1 MRNGISIYSGLNC
14 TLEENIS
21 LIETAAKFNLS
32 RIFTSAQIPE
42 TDEKFF
48 DDFAEILT
56 VAMSKNFEI
65 ILDVNNETFAEFDI
79 EGLTLRLDDGFE
91 IEQIAEISRRRKIQ
105 LNASTVTLETLENLQ
120 NASAN
125 FKNISALHNYY
136 PHPYTGLDICF
147 FEEQNKILHKFGVEV
162 GAFISSLEGR
172 RRTPFCEGLPTVED
186 CRNFSTDL
194 AARFLVALGTDFV
207 IIGDSLPTAEECES
221 VSKIIGD
228 EIVLQAK
235 LFTEDAVTIELL
247 KHSFTSRPDVSKSVI
262 RAVEG
267 RKILKYSGGT
277 IQPDDLPIERNFGD
291 VTVDN
296 SNFGRYEG
304 EIQIVE
310 DNLPA
315 DSRVNAVAAI
325 LDNENFLIHYIK
337 PGQKFSFR
345 FV

>member
-1 MRNGISIYSGLNC
+1 MRNGISVYAGLNC

-21 LIETAAKFNLS
+21 LIQTAAKFGLS

-42 TDEKFF
+42 TDENFF

-56 VAMSKNFEI
+56 VAMSNNFEI
-65 ILDVNNETFAEFDI
+65 ILDVNNENFAEFDL

-91 IEQIAEISRRRKIQ
+91 TKQIAEISRRRKIQ
-105 LNASTVTLETLENLQ
+105 LNASTVALETLESLQ
-120 NASAN
+120 SAGAN
-125 FKNISALHNYY
+125 FDNISALHNFY
-136 PHPYTGLDICF
+136 PHPNTGLDIYF
-147 FEEQNKILHKFGVEV
+147 FEEQNKNFHKFGVEV
-162 GAFISSLEGR
+162 GAFVSSLSGR
-172 RRTPFCEGLPTVED
+172 KRPPLFEGLPTVED

-207 IIGDSLPTAEECES
+207 IIGDSLPTNQECEII
-221 VSKIIGD
+221 SKIVGD
-228 EIVLQAK
+228 EIILQAK
-235 LFTEDAVTIELL
+235 LFTEDKTTIELL
-247 KHSFTSRPDVSKSVI
+247 NHSFTRRPDISKSVI

-267 RKILKYSGGT
+267 RQILKSLNEK
-277 IQPDDLPIERNFGD
+277 IQPDNLPIERTFGD

-325 LDNENFLIHYIK
+325 LEGEHFLANYIK
-337 PGQKFSFR
+337 PNQKFSFR